1 MEVSKQNPD
10 MTDIHMLALN
20 SGAVYHQEVGQRIG
34 SYTFSVEGLAN
45 MLQAIALQAVEH
57 VSELSYLRGA
67 ADENMACERIC
78 LEPADIAGTKVIVR
92 DFATKIAARRKSA

>member
-20 SGAVYHQEVGQRIG
+20 SGAVYHQEVGQKIG

-57 VSELSYLRGA
+57 VSELSYMRGA
-67 ADENMACERIC
+67 SDENLACERIC
-78 LEPADIAGTKVIVR
+78 LEPTTVAGTKIVVR
-92 DFATKIAARRKSA
+92 EHAAKIAARRRAA